1 MTAIR
6 FRPDSIS
13 IQGPAGDVVT
23 KSAVKCIATTTLPL
37 SSMQKYN
44 YEGFKAFVMNAS
56 PASRDDSES
65 DYSRV

>member
-23 KSAVKCIATTTLPL
+23 ESGVECIATTTLPYL
-37 SSMQKYN
+37 LCRSIIMSVIGKKLPFGYLTI
-44 YEGFKAFVMNAS
+44 S
-56 PASRDDSES
+56 LI
-65 DYSRV
+65 